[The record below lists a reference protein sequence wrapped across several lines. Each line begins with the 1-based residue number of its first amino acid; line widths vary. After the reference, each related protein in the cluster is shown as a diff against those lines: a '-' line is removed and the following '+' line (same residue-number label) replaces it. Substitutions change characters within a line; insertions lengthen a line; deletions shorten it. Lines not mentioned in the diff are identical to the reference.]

1 LSAVELRQDGYYGRN
16 LLQPRDPETLAPI
29 NGLGDTRED
38 LRVWSDC
45 VAGYASGDVLSDYSV
60 SPYDGKVDPIAMFV
74 PNAGET
80 AALGEQWQ
88 SGDGVGNTRWWMN
101 SAVGVFQDNVATAF
115 GERVS
120 APGPFESRFGGFS
133 GLVGGEQGLL
143 PRGWVRIGARLYDP
157 SAGRW
162 LQRDPIG
169 LSGGFNV
176 YEYVGNRPT
185 LACDPS
191 GLQPLQPRPKMD
203 PPAVIEVTYGDGT
216 TAEVKIEEP
225 DTGLSPGQRDRR
237 FVPGFKP
244 CPNGC
249 NGSPLGG
256 ATGPCKCPKPPTN
269 GPAPQRP
276 VEKPH
281 GSHPPHPMHPAP
293 GEPGDKEPQREPAPG
308 RDRGSEVRPRGDT
321 GRPTPPP
328 RPIRLPKGRCFP
340 GETMVWT
347 PNGLVRIDALQPG
360 AEILTVDPSTG
371 ERKSA
376 VVEHV
381 DFHDGPNELL
391 EYRHAGGE
399 TLRVVPGHAVL
410 TRDGW
415 VALGAAETGALHV
428 VTAAG
433 FQRLD
438 LSASAAVTSE
448 PVFNVRVKN
457 GDTYLVGVA
466 GLLVSDH

>member
-1 LSAVELRQDGYYGRN
+1 
-16 LLQPRDPETLAPI
+16 
-29 NGLGDTRED
+29 
-38 LRVWSDC
+38 
-45 VAGYASGDVLSDYSV
+45 
-60 SPYDGKVDPIAMFV
+60 
-74 PNAGET
+74 
-80 AALGEQWQ
+80 
-88 SGDGVGNTRWWMN
+88 
-101 SAVGVFQDNVATAF
+101 
-115 GERVS
+115 
-120 APGPFESRFGGFS
+120 
-133 GLVGGEQGLL
+133 
-143 PRGWVRIGARLYDP
+143 
-157 SAGRW
+157 
-162 LQRDPIG
+162 
-169 LSGGFNV
+169 
-176 YEYVGNRPT
+176 
-185 LACDPS
+185 
-191 GLQPLQPRPKMD
+191 
-203 PPAVIEVTYGDGT
+203 
-216 TAEVKIEEP
+216 
-225 DTGLSPGQRDRR
+225 
-237 FVPGFKP
+237 
-244 CPNGC
+244 
-249 NGSPLGG
+249 
-256 ATGPCKCPKPPTN
+256 
-269 GPAPQRP
+269 
-276 VEKPH
+276 
-281 GSHPPHPMHPAP
+281 
-293 GEPGDKEPQREPAPG
+293 
-308 RDRGSEVRPRGDT
+308 
-321 GRPTPPP
+321 
-328 RPIRLPKGRCFP
+328 
-340 GETMVWT
+340 MVWT